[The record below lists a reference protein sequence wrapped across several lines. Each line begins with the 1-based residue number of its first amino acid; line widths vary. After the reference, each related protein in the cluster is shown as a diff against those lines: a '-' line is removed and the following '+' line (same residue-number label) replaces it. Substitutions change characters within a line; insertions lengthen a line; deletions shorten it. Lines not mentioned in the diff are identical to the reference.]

1 MAAISAIQIFNAEV
15 ILASGNATVD
25 INLERMNAEGF
36 FSLQL
41 TLTGNGVAKG
51 EFLLSNNNVN
61 WVEPSGAVDI
71 FSAFEDDSG
80 PGSDGKDLF
89 SFEPE
94 LSAHLRI
101 KISETGTSASITV
114 SAWIAIQ

>member
-1 MAAISAIQIFNAEV
+1 M
-15 ILASGNATVD
+15 
-25 INLERMNAEGF
+25 NLERMNAEGF
-36 FSLQL
+36 FSLQI
-41 TLTGNGVAKG
+41 TLTGDGIAKG

-61 WVEPSGAVDI
+61 WVEPSGATDI
-71 FSAFEDDSG
+71 FSGFEDDDG
-80 PGSDGKDLF
+80 PGADGKDIF

-101 KISETGTSASITV
+101 KISETGTSNLIVV